1 MQSFPLI
8 SEQQKFPRGMKTS
21 HVFEVKKKKMISA
34 ESTMSKWYLFYTVAL
49 MNVDFS

>member
-8 SEQQKFPRGMKTS
+8 SEQQKFPRGMKRS
-21 HVFEVKKKKMISA
+21 HMFEVKKKMLSA
-34 ESTMSKWYLFYTVAL
+34 ESTMLTWYSFYTVAL